1 MRGDS
6 RRLWAEVR
14 GHWVALF
21 GIVGVVALVIAVN
34 PVKVVRAL
42 AGADIRLLALMLPVA
57 LLLYLLHGVAWSIV
71 LRAAHAQVGVPQAI
85 RVTFISQALV
95 FLPGGDLWRVPIVKS
110 EEREA
115 PEPGAIAATVVF
127 DDLVYLF
134 VLTFA
139 MVPLVF
145 GSTFLLVP
153 LAIALLPQLA
163 IFTILLW
170 PSLYDLLAGPV
181 GRIKVFRRFQPEID
195 VLGPSFRQLV
205 SVRTLVPVVTVDALC
220 AGLSVA
226 LYGVGLAAVHAIGVS
241 VQQVAFTYAGSQVVS
256 GLTVMPGALGAYE
269 GMMTGAMALQGVAP
283 AAAAAGALLYRAVN
297 DVFMALIGIGIALIY
312 DRQYVKNL
320 VSPAQPA
327 PF

>member
-1 MRGDS
+1 MRPDS

-21 GIVGVVALVIAVN
+21 GIVAVVALVVAVN

-42 AGADIRLLALMLPVA
+42 GGADTRLLALMLPVA

-71 LRAAHAQVGVPQAI
+71 LRAAQARVGVPQAI
-85 RVTFISQALV
+85 RVTFISQAFV

-115 PEPGAIAATVVF
+115 PEPSAVAATVVF

-139 MVPLVF
+139 MVPVVF
-145 GSTFLLVP
+145 GSPFLLVP

-170 PSLYDLLAGPV
+170 PSLYDALAGPV
-181 GRIKVFRRFQPEID
+181 GRIRVLHRFQ
-195 VLGPSFRQLV
+195 G
-205 SVRTLVPVVTVDALC
+205 
-220 AGLSVA
+220 
-226 LYGVGLAAVHAIGVS
+226 
-241 VQQVAFTYAGSQVVS
+241 
-256 GLTVMPGALGAYE
+256 
-269 GMMTGAMALQGVAP
+269 
-283 AAAAAGALLYRAVN
+283 
-297 DVFMALIGIGIALIY
+297 
-312 DRQYVKNL
+312 
-320 VSPAQPA
+320 AQPSLGITSPPSVVQLPHDYDCEPKGSA
-327 PF
+327 HDTGTHEEEVRLRAGYQGGLDRT